1 MIEPEAKNTAAAILA
16 ASIFAHT
23 KNQDAVLI
31 VAPSDHVIPDTENFH
46 KTIKV
51 GLLNVQAGKIVTFGI
66 TPTHPETGYG
76 CGVLWVDG

>member
-1 MIEPEAKNTAAAILA
+1 M
-16 ASIFAHT
+16 
-23 KNQDAVLI
+23 LI
-31 VAPSDHVIPDTENFH
+31 VAPSDQVIPDTENFH